1 MKRKLALFL
10 AIVAIFTSV
19 LAFAGCGKKDAANG
33 DNNASGK
40 SSSSDNSAGSDSAK
54 KTAKSDMAYIKEK
67 GTLVIGMTEYEP
79 MNYKDKSTG
88 EWTGFDTEFAQAVA
102 AKLGVKVE
110 FVVLSDWEQKF
121 TELDSKSIDCIWN
134 GMTITDEA
142 LKNAS
147 VTDPYVKNAQVVV
160 AKKDIAAKYKS
171 LDEMK
176 DLAFAVEGGSAGN
189 KAVEDAGIKNIIKL
203 DAQSNTLT
211 EVKTGASDA
220 CVIDITMANNMI
232 GEGTSYSD
240 LVQVC
245 SLNEEEYGIAFRKG
259 SDMTAEVNKIM
270 AEMKQDGT
278 LDNLAKKYDLTL
290 VK

>member
-19 LAFAGCGKKDAANG
+19 LAFAGCGKKDVSNG
-33 DNNASGK
+33 DGADK
-40 SSSSDNSAGSDSAK
+40 SE
-54 KTAKSDMAYIKEK
+54 KTTKSDMAYIKEK
-67 GTLVIGMTEYEP
+67 GTLVIGMTETEP

-110 FVVLSDWEQKF
+110 FIVLSDWEQKF

-134 GMTITDEA
+134 GMTISEEA

-147 VTDPYVKNAQVVV
+147 VTDAYVKNAQVVV

-220 CVIDITMANNMI
+220 CVIDITMANKMI

-245 SLNEEEYGIAFRKG
+245 SLKKEEEYGIAFRKG

-278 LDNLAKKYDLTL
+278 LDNLAKKYDLIL

>member
-19 LAFAGCGKKDAANG
+19 LAFAGCGKKDVSNG
-33 DNNASGK
+33 DGTDK
-40 SSSSDNSAGSDSAK
+40 SE
-54 KTAKSDMAYIKEK
+54 KTTKSDMAYIKEK

-110 FVVLSDWEQKF
+110 FIVLSDWEQKF

-147 VTDPYVKNAQVVV
+147 VTDAYVKNAQVVV

>member
-1 MKRKLALFL
+1 MKKKIALFL
-10 AIVAIFTSV
+10 AVVAIFTSV
-19 LAFAGCGKKDAANG
+19 LAFAGCGKKDASNG
-33 DNNASGK
+33 DGADK
-40 SSSSDNSAGSDSAK
+40 SE
-54 KTAKSDMAYIKEK
+54 KTTKSDMAYIKEK

-110 FVVLSDWEQKF
+110 FIVLSDWEQKF

-147 VTDPYVKNAQVVV
+147 VTDAYVKNAQVVV
-160 AKKDIAAKYKS
+160 AKKDTAAKYKS

-189 KAVEDAGIKNIIKL
+189 QAVEEAGIKTIIKL

-245 SLNEEEYGIAFRKG
+245 TLNEEEYGIAFRKG

>member
-19 LAFAGCGKKDAANG
+19 LAFAGCGKKAVSNG
-33 DNNASGK
+33 DGADK
-40 SSSSDNSAGSDSAK
+40 SE
-54 KTAKSDMAYIKEK
+54 KTTKSDMAYIKEK

-110 FVVLSDWEQKF
+110 FIVLSDWEQKF

-147 VTDPYVKNAQVVV
+147 VTDAYVKNAQVVV

>member
-10 AIVAIFTSV
+10 AVVAIFTSV
-19 LAFAGCGKKDAANG
+19 LAFAGCGKKDASNG
-33 DNNASGK
+33 DGADK
-40 SSSSDNSAGSDSAK
+40 SE
-54 KTAKSDMAYIKEK
+54 KTTKSDMAYIKEK

-110 FVVLSDWEQKF
+110 FIVLSDWEQKF

-134 GMTITDEA
+134 GMTITEEA

-147 VTDPYVKNAQVVV
+147 VTDAYVKNAQVVV

-189 KAVEDAGIKNIIKL
+189 QAVEDAGIENIIKL

-245 SLNEEEYGIAFRKG
+245 TLNEEEYGIAFRKG

>member
-19 LAFAGCGKKDAANG
+19 LAFAGCGKKDVSNG
-33 DNNASGK
+33 DGADK
-40 SSSSDNSAGSDSAK
+40 SE
-54 KTAKSDMAYIKEK
+54 KTTKSDMAYIKEK

-110 FVVLSDWEQKF
+110 FIVLSDWEQKF

-147 VTDPYVKNAQVVV
+147 VTDAYVKNAQVVV

-259 SDMTAEVNKIM
+259 SDVTAEVNKIM

>member
-19 LAFAGCGKKDAANG
+19 LAFAGCGKKDVSNG
-33 DNNASGK
+33 DSADK
-40 SSSSDNSAGSDSAK
+40 SE
-54 KTAKSDMAYIKEK
+54 KTTKSDMAYIKEK

-102 AKLGVKVE
+102 AKLGVKAE
-110 FVVLSDWEQKF
+110 FIVLSDWEQKF

-147 VTDPYVKNAQVVV
+147 VTDAYVKNAQVVV

>member
-19 LAFAGCGKKDAANG
+19 LAFAGCGKKDVSNG
-33 DNNASGK
+33 DGADK
-40 SSSSDNSAGSDSAK
+40 SE
-54 KTAKSDMAYIKEK
+54 KTTKSDMAYIKEK

-102 AKLGVKVE
+102 AKLGVKAE
-110 FVVLSDWEQKF
+110 FIVLSDWEQKF

-147 VTDPYVKNAQVVV
+147 VTDAYVKNAQVVV

-189 KAVEDAGIKNIIKL
+189 KAVEDACI
-203 DAQSNTLT
+203 
-211 EVKTGASDA
+211 
-220 CVIDITMANNMI
+220 
-232 GEGTSYSD
+232 
-240 LVQVC
+240 
-245 SLNEEEYGIAFRKG
+245 
-259 SDMTAEVNKIM
+259 
-270 AEMKQDGT
+270 
-278 LDNLAKKYDLTL
+278 
-290 VK
+290 

>member
-10 AIVAIFTSV
+10 AVVSIFTSV
-19 LAFAGCGKKDAANG
+19 LAFAGCGKKDASNG
-33 DNNASGK
+33 DGADK
-40 SSSSDNSAGSDSAK
+40 SE
-54 KTAKSDMAYIKEK
+54 KTTKSDMAYIKEK

-110 FVVLSDWEQKF
+110 FIVLSDWEQKF

-147 VTDPYVKNAQVVV
+147 VTDAYVKNAQVVV

-189 KAVEDAGIKNIIKL
+189 QAVEDAGIKNIIKL

-278 LDNLAKKYDLTL
+278 LDTLAKKYGLTL

>member
-10 AIVAIFTSV
+10 AAVAIFTSV
-19 LAFAGCGKKDAANG
+19 FAFAGCGKNDA
-33 DNNASGK
+33 
-40 SSSSDNSAGSDSAK
+40 SDNSGSSE
-54 KTAKSDMAYIKEK
+54 KTTKSDMAYIKEK
-67 GTLVIGMTEYEP
+67 GVLVIGMTEYEP

-102 AKLGVKVE
+102 EKLGVKAE

-147 VTDPYVKNAQVVV
+147 VTDAYVKNAQVVV

-189 KAVEDAGIKNIIKL
+189 QAVEDAGIKNIIKL

-220 CVIDITMANNMI
+220 CVIDITMADNMI

-278 LDNLAKKYDLTL
+278 LDNLAKKYSLTL

>member
-10 AIVAIFTSV
+10 AVVAIFTSV
-19 LAFAGCGKKDAANG
+19 LAFAGCGKKDASNG
-33 DNNASGK
+33 DGADK
-40 SSSSDNSAGSDSAK
+40 SE
-54 KTAKSDMAYIKEK
+54 KTTKSDMAYIKEK

-110 FVVLSDWEQKF
+110 FIVLSDWEQKF

-147 VTDPYVKNAQVVV
+147 VTDAYVKNAQVVV

-189 KAVEDAGIKNIIKL
+189 QAVEDAGIENIIKL

-245 SLNEEEYGIAFRKG
+245 TLNEEEYGIAFRKG

>member
-10 AIVAIFTSV
+10 AVVAIFTSV
-19 LAFAGCGKKDAANG
+19 LAFAGCGKKDASNG
-33 DNNASGK
+33 DGADK
-40 SSSSDNSAGSDSAK
+40 SE
-54 KTAKSDMAYIKEK
+54 KTTKSDMAYIKEK

-110 FVVLSDWEQKF
+110 FIVLSDWEQKF

-147 VTDPYVKNAQVVV
+147 VTDAYVKNAQVVV

-189 KAVEDAGIKNIIKL
+189 QAVEDAGITNIIKL

-278 LDNLAKKYDLTL
+278 LDTLAKKYGLTL

>member
-19 LAFAGCGKKDAANG
+19 LAFAGCGKKDVSNG
-33 DNNASGK
+33 GGADK
-40 SSSSDNSAGSDSAK
+40 SE
-54 KTAKSDMAYIKEK
+54 KTTKSDMAYIKEK
-67 GTLVIGMTEYEP
+67 GTLVIGMTETEP

-110 FVVLSDWEQKF
+110 FIVLSDWEQKF

-134 GMTITDEA
+134 GMTITNDA

-147 VTDPYVKNAQVVV
+147 VTDAYVKNVQVVV

-189 KAVEDAGIKNIIKL
+189 KAVEEAGIKNIIKL

-220 CVIDITMANNMI
+220 CVIDITMANKMI

-245 SLNEEEYGIAFRKG
+245 SLKKEEEYGIAFRKG

-278 LDNLAKKYDLTL
+278 LDNLAKKYDLIL

>member
-10 AIVAIFTSV
+10 VAVAIFTSV
-19 LAFAGCGKKDAANG
+19 FAFAGCGKNDA
-33 DNNASGK
+33 
-40 SSSSDNSAGSDSAK
+40 SDNSGSSE
-54 KTAKSDMAYIKEK
+54 KTTKSDMAYIKEK
-67 GTLVIGMTEYEP
+67 GVLVIGMTEYEP

-102 AKLGVKVE
+102 EKLGVKAE

-147 VTDPYVKNAQVVV
+147 VTDAYVKNAQVVV

-171 LDEMK
+171 IDEMK

-189 KAVEDAGIKNIIKL
+189 QAVEDAGIKNIIKL

-220 CVIDITMANNMI
+220 CVIDITMADNMI

-278 LDNLAKKYDLTL
+278 LDNLAKKYSLTL